1 MKQFPTFKL
10 LLLSASCS
18 LILSA
23 CGGSGTTTATN
34 VSPTTDPS
42 TTAPVTAVSTPVS
55 VVGRITAFG
64 SIYVNGVRYD
74 INNANLNNDGPD
86 GTKALNESDLKIGM
100 VVNLTGTRTGTTGS
114 ATSVSYNELIE
125 APVTSVSINNSGI
138 GSLIAGGKQINIS
151 NTTMFYGGTS
161 RSSINNIVAGD
172 WIEVSGYVGS
182 DGSIDA
188 TMVSYETEVDHANR
202 AEIEGIV
209 SNLDATTQQFTL
221 NGINVDYSAAILSST
236 TTALTNG
243 LPVEVY
249 GTLNTTT
256 NSLIATHIE
265 IEHSSSHLD
274 SSYSGHSDHDNDGNY
289 EYELQGIVSGATAGQ
304 FTLAGVTV
312 LYDTSTRFSGLS
324 SAQIQDGL
332 FLEEVEGRYNAQ
344 GQFVASEIEVENH
357 SINGVS
363 DDNYSMNELEVSS
376 TVSAIDTVNNTL
388 TVMGYTVAITAST
401 LLKDDDRGEYY
412 FNINSLSVGDYV
424 EADLIKN
431 TDNSYSLRK
440 LERERMEYGS
450 SIEGSVSQVNVD
462 GSVVI
467 GATTIVL
474 PTGRTAAVGQ
484 RIEVDGTYDPSS
496 QTLMGTRFEYED

>member
-23 CGGSGTTTATN
+23 CGGGGGTTTATN
-34 VSPTTDPS
+34 PS

-265 IEHSSSHLD
+265 IEHSSGYLD
-274 SSYSGHSDHDNDGNY
+274 SDHSGYNDDDH